1 MTKVVKLKKIAF
13 TISQPKS
20 VETFTLD
27 LSASEIKNKQV
38 RNMKNYLQVHL
49 LQMTFALCPVLLTE
63 ETGGMPEIKKILFS
77 IDFVNG
83 YEILVEDPG

>member
-1 MTKVVKLKKIAF
+1 M
-13 TISQPKS
+13 
-20 VETFTLD
+20 ETFTLD
-27 LSASEIKNKQV
+27 LSASEIKNQQV

-49 LQMTFALCPVLLTE
+49 LQMTFALRPVLLTE
-63 ETGGMPEIKKILFS
+63 ETGGMSEIKKILFS